1 MLRLST
7 MMSCRCRKGL
17 VATQKGGV
25 VLELAASLLAF
36 LKHSLGVRKD

>member
-1 MLRLST
+1 MLSM

-17 VATQKGGV
+17 LATQKGGV
-25 VLELAASLLAF
+25 VLELAASPLAF